1 MIHLNQGVDLARI
14 LELVD
19 EVPEFDRFPRVD
31 ELLAAMDEVAA
42 AAPEVVRRR
51 RIGSSRLGE
60 PIHVI
65 SIGDGPRSALVFGG
79 VHPNEPIG
87 GLTALHLARTLVAD
101 PELLAGLGY
110 TWHVVACMD
119 PDGTRLNEGWF
130 SGTLARPEYGRE
142 FYRSAPDEQVEW
154 TFPLEYKELYFDRV
168 IPETLALMRLIDD
181 VQPTFMCSLHNGE
194 LGGVYYYLS
203 HPAEELY
210 PALHAVPEH
219 LGIPL
224 DTGEPEAPYMPVL
237 APAIYGH
244 ASIAEVYEYQ
254 AKLGLD
260 PTTDM
265 PSGASSGDYAA
276 RYNTFTLI
284 SELPYWSHPDAADT
298 SPSDQNYSAVLA
310 ERGKQMTALGE
321 ILTDVLEATADDLR
335 IDSPHLRASRQF
347 TPHFVGLGTQERLR
361 SEMPEND
368 RPATVAEVY
377 TGYDLIHCFRMRY
390 GGMMLRALEIEMYAG
405 HGTPAIRAEHARLE
419 AAYNDWAREVLAT
432 QQPATIPIRSLVGV
446 QFGAILAAAGHAADR
461 YGPSVDAAAGG
472 NG

>member
-1 MIHLNQGVDLARI
+1 MSPPIRDLDLARI

-31 ELLAAMDEVAA
+31 DLLGAVDEVAA
-42 AAPEVVRRR
+42 AAPDVVRRR

-65 SIGDGPRSALVFGG
+65 SIGDAPRSALVFGG

-101 PELLAGLGY
+101 PDLRVDLGY
-110 TWHVVACMD
+110 TWHIVACMD

-130 SGTLARPEYGRE
+130 SGTLTRPEYGRE

-203 HPAEELY
+203 HPADELY
-210 PALHAVPEH
+210 PALHAIPRH

-237 APAIYGH
+237 APAIYGD
-244 ASIAEVYEYQ
+244 ASIADAYEYQ
-254 AKLGLD
+254 KNLGLD
-260 PTTDM
+260 PTTGL

-284 SELPYWSHPDAADT
+284 SELPYWSHPDAADMSSSKT
-298 SPSDQNYSAVLA
+298 NYSAVLA
-310 ERGKQMTALGE
+310 ERGKAMTALGE
-321 ILTDVLEATADDLR
+321 ILTEVLAATATDMR

-347 TPHFVGLGTQERLR
+347 TPHFVDLGTQERLR
-361 SEMPEND
+361 SELPESD

-377 TGYDLIHCFRMRY
+377 TGFDLIHCFRMRY
-390 GGMMLRALEIEMYAG
+390 GGMMLRALEIEMFAG
-405 HGTPAIRAEHARLE
+405 HGTPTIRAQHARLE
-419 AAYNDWAREVLAT
+419 AAYTEWAQEVLAAP
-432 QQPATIPIRSLVGV
+432 QPSTIPINALVGV
-446 QFGAILAAAGHAADR
+446 QFGAIVASAAHAAGR
-461 YGPSVDAAAGG
+461 YGPSTVEPSA
-472 NG
+472 

>member
-1 MIHLNQGVDLARI
+1 
-14 LELVD
+14 
-19 EVPEFDRFPRVD
+19 
-31 ELLAAMDEVAA
+31 
-42 AAPEVVRRR
+42 
-51 RIGSSRLGE
+51 
-60 PIHVI
+60 
-65 SIGDGPRSALVFGG
+65 
-79 VHPNEPIG
+79 
-87 GLTALHLARTLVAD
+87 
-101 PELLAGLGY
+101 
-110 TWHVVACMD
+110 MD

-181 VQPTFMCSLHNGE
+181 VRPTFMCSLHNGE
-194 LGGVYYYLS
+194 LGGVYYYVS

-210 PALHAVPEH
+210 PALHAIPEH

-244 ASIAEVYEYQ
+244 ASIADVYDYQ
-254 AKLGLD
+254 TKLGLD

-265 PSGASSGDYAA
+265 PSGASSGDYAQ

-284 SELPYWSHPDAADT
+284 SELPYWSHPDAADA

-310 ERGKQMTALGE
+310 ERGKAMTALGE

-347 TPHFVGLGTQERLR
+347 TPHFGGLGTQERLR

-377 TGYDLIHCFRMRY
+377 TGFDLIHCFRMRY
-390 GGMMLRALEIEMYAG
+390 GGMMLRALEIEIYAG
-405 HGTPAIRAEHARLE
+405 HGTPTIRAAHARLE
-419 AAYNDWAREVLAT
+419 AAYDEWAREVLAAP
-432 QQPATIPIRSLVGV
+432 QPTTIPIKSLVGV
-446 QFGAILAAAGHAADR
+446 QFGAILAAATHAADR
-461 YGPSVDAAAGG
+461 YGPVAIDAAGG

>member
-1 MIHLNQGVDLARI
+1 
-14 LELVD
+14 
-19 EVPEFDRFPRVD
+19 
-31 ELLAAMDEVAA
+31 
-42 AAPEVVRRR
+42 
-51 RIGSSRLGE
+51 
-60 PIHVI
+60 
-65 SIGDGPRSALVFGG
+65 VFGG

-87 GLTALHLARTLVAD
+87 GLTALHLARALVTD
-101 PELLAGLGY
+101 PGLLADLGY
-110 TWHVVACMD
+110 TWHIVACMD

-181 VQPTFMCSLHNGE
+181 VRPTFMCSLHNGE
-194 LGGVYYYLS
+194 LGGVYYYVS
-203 HPAEELY
+203 HPAKELY
-210 PALHAVPEH
+210 PALHAIPEH

-237 APAIYGH
+237 APAIYGDPSVED
-244 ASIAEVYEYQ
+244 AYEYQ
-254 AKLGLD
+254 LNLGLD

-265 PSGASSGDYAA
+265 PSGGSSGGYTA

-298 SPSDQNYSAVLA
+298 SPSDQNYAEVLA
-310 ERGKQMTALGE
+310 ERGRAMTELGE
-321 ILTDVLEATADDLR
+321 VLTGVLKATAADLR

-347 TPHFVGLGTQERLR
+347 TPSFVELGKQERLR
-361 SEMPEND
+361 AELPEND
-368 RPATVAEVY
+368 RQATVAEVF

-405 HGTPAIRAEHARLE
+405 HGTPTIRAEHATLE
-419 AAYNDWAREVLAT
+419 AKYNEWAGAVLAAP
-432 QQPATIPIRSLVGV
+432 QPTTIPIKSLVGV
-446 QFGAILAAAGHAADR
+446 QFGAILSAAAHAADR
-461 YGPSVDAAAGG
+461 YGPAAHCADTPGG